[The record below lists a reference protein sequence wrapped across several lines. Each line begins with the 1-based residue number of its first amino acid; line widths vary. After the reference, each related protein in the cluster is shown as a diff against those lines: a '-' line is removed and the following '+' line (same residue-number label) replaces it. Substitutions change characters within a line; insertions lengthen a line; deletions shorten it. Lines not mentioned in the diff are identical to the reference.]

1 MVKNTSGTGFCY
13 PAPVPITVLHTRVC
27 YAPLGSNS
35 NFYDCVV
42 VSSNKCN
49 VIVSIYSF
57 DLITPVS

>member
-1 MVKNTSGTGFCY
+1 MNFVPNCGKYTGLNLSGEFLLPGT
-13 PAPVPITVLHTRVC
+13 PRTVLHTRVC

-49 VIVSIYSF
+49 VIVSI
-57 DLITPVS
+57 